1 MRLRHLSPAPGRP
14 GVETERTLAC
24 SELGFDCPFRSN
36 GTNVGD
42 ALTGIMRH
50 IRAVH
55 TLDWFELEELHEAAR
70 SLLRKEK
77 GGNPPSP

>member
-1 MRLRHLSPAPGRP
+1 MTRRAR
-14 GVETERTLAC
+14 VAELADALDLG
-24 SELGFDCPFRSN
+24 SRGSHPWGFDCPFRSN

-70 SLLRKEK
+70 SLLRKGK
-77 GGNPPSP
+77 GGNPPPP